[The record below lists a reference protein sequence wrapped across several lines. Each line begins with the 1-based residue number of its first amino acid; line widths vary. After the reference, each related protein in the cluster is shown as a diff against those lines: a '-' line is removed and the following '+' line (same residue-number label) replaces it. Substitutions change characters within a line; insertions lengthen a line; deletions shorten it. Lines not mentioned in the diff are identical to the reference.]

1 MRDIP
6 AVKWIIAVLS
16 VVFSCFYLYT
26 SGFGIFSTESNLAVY
41 LFCTDVLCILVYPA
55 WKKKPDSKILAVYDV
70 ICIILVTVSITYWLI
85 QFPIYAAKRAG
96 MANTTDLVM
105 AVILILVS
113 LEVTRRTLGKVLLFI
128 GAFMLIQPYFGP
140 YLPGILAHKGI
151 SMRQLLSFNY
161 FTDGIFGT
169 VTSTFAVYVMPFLI
183 FGAFLQHSGGGEFFI
198 RFATSIAGRL
208 AGGPALVS
216 IWGSAIFGSITGSP
230 VANVVTVGTF
240 TIPMMKRV
248 GYSADFAGA
257 VEAAA
262 GVGAAFLPP
271 IMGAGAF
278 ILATNT
284 NTPYGQVALMALVP
298 ALLYYISLTSMLYA
312 RARRLGLLGIP
323 VSELPNVWDTLKK
336 GWYYV
341 LVLVIIMIA
350 LVLGYSVPK
359 TAFFAIVFVFV
370 CSMFRKETRF
380 TVKKF
385 IDTMADAARGSLMVG
400 ATAGTIGIIMAGISL
415 TGLGVKFSSLILG
428 LSEGNLF
435 ITLLLVTFIAIIVG
449 LGLTITAAYIMLA
462 ILAAPALISLGVAPV
477 VAHLACFW
485 LSLTSNLTP
494 PVAIAAITAAGIAK
508 GKPMMTSVHSCI
520 LGIFLYVMPFAMV
533 YAPQLLILGSPPLAA
548 IEMIGSYLI
557 LTVALAAAVQGWLV
571 RSLNVFGRI
580 LCFGAVACLG
590 TPSFYTDIVGLLLLG
605 GVVIFNYFRG
615 KAAPASL

>member
-6 AVKWIIAVLS
+6 LVKWITAVLA
-16 VVFSCFYLYT
+16 VIFSCFYLYT
-26 SGFGIFSTESNLAVY
+26 SGFGIFSTQSNLAVY
-41 LFCTDVLCILVYPA
+41 LFFTDVLCILVYPA
-55 WKKKPDSKILAVYDV
+55 WKKKPESKILAVYDV
-70 ICIILVTVSITYWLI
+70 ICIILITVSITYWLI
-85 QFPIYAAKRAG
+85 EFPIYAAKRAG
-96 MANTTDLVM
+96 MANNTDLIM
-105 AVILILVS
+105 AVILIAVS

-128 GAFMLIQPYFGP
+128 GFFMLVQPYFGP

-151 SMRQLLSFNY
+151 SLRQLLSFNY

-198 RFATSIAGRL
+198 RFATSIAGRFS
-208 AGGPALVS
+208 GGPALVS

-248 GYSADFAGA
+248 GYSAEFAGA

-298 ALLYYISLTSMLYA
+298 SLLYYVSLTTMLYS

-323 VSELPNVWDTLKK
+323 VSELPKVWDTLKK

-359 TAFFAIVFVFV
+359 TAFFACVFVFA

-380 TVKKF
+380 TPKKF
-385 IDTMADAARGSLMVG
+385 IDTMIDASKGSLMVG

-415 TGLGVKFSSLILG
+415 TGLGVKFSSVILG
-428 LSEGNLF
+428 ISQGNLF
-435 ITLLLVTFIAIIVG
+435 LTLILIIFISIIVG
-449 LGLTITAAYIMLA
+449 LGLTITAAYIILA
-462 ILAAPALISLGVAPV
+462 ILAAPALIALGVAPV

-508 GKPMMTSVHSCI
+508 GKPMLTSVHSCV
-520 LGIFLYVMPFAMV
+520 LGLFLYVMPIAMV
-533 YAPQLLILGSPPLAA
+533 YAPQILVLGSPPLAV
-548 IEMIGSYLI
+548 IEMIASYAL
-557 LTVALAAAVQGWLV
+557 LTIALAGAVQGWLV
-571 RSLNVFGRI
+571 RNLNIPMRI
-580 LCFGAVACLG
+580 ICLAAVGFLA
-590 TPSFYTDIVGLLLLG
+590 TPSFYTDIVGIALAG
-605 GVVIFNYFRG
+605 GVALFNYIRG
-615 KAAPASL
+615 KSTPANA

>member
-6 AVKWIIAVLS
+6 LVKRITGALAIA
-16 VVFSCFYLYT
+16 FSCFYFYT

-41 LFCTDVLCILVYPA
+41 LFFTDILCIMVYPA
-55 WKKKPDSKILAVYDV
+55 SKKKPDSILLAVYDV
-70 ICIILVTVSITYWLI
+70 VCIILITISIGYWFF

-96 MANTTDLVM
+96 MANNTDLIM
-105 AVILILVS
+105 AAILIAVS
-113 LEVTRRTLGKVLLFI
+113 LEVTRRTLGKALLFI
-128 GAFMLIQPYFGP
+128 GFFMLIQPYFGP

-151 SMRQLLSFNY
+151 SIRQLLSFNY

-198 RFATSIAGRL
+198 RFATSIAGRF

-216 IWGSAIFGSITGSP
+216 VWGSAIFGSMTGSP
-230 VANVVTVGTF
+230 IANVVTVGTF

-248 GYSADFAGA
+248 GYSAEFAGA

-284 NTPYGQVALMALVP
+284 STPYGQVALMALVP
-298 ALLYYISLTSMLYA
+298 SLLYYVSLTTMLYS
-312 RARRLGLLGIP
+312 RARRLGLLGMSA
-323 VSELPNVWDTLKK
+323 SELPNLWKTLKY
-336 GWYYV
+336 GWYYIF
-341 LVLVIIMIA
+341 VLVIIMLA

-359 TAFFAIVFVFV
+359 TAFFGCVFLFV

-380 TVKKF
+380 TLKKF
-385 IDTMADAARGSLMVG
+385 LDTMKDGAKGSLLVG

-415 TGLGVKFSSLILG
+415 TGLGVKFSSVIL
-428 LSEGNLF
+428 SVSQGNLF
-435 ITLLLVTFIAIIVG
+435 LTLVLVTFIAIIVG
-449 LGLTITAAYIMLA
+449 LGLTITAAYIIMA

-477 VAHLACFW
+477 VAHMACFW

-508 GKPMMTSVHSCI
+508 GKPMLTSLHSCV
-520 LGIFLYVMPFAMV
+520 LGLFLYVMPFAMV
-533 YAPQLLILGSPPLAA
+533 YAPQILVLGSPPLAL
-548 IEMIGSYLI
+548 IEMIASYTLI
-557 LTVALAAAVQGWLV
+557 TIALAGAVQGWLV
-571 RSLNVFGRI
+571 RNLNIAMRLI
-580 LCFGAVACLG
+580 CFASVLLLAI
-590 TPSFYTDIVGLLLLG
+590 PNFYTDLVGLLLMV
-605 GVVIFNYFRG
+605 GVMAFNYLKG
-615 KAAPASL
+615 KSTPANA